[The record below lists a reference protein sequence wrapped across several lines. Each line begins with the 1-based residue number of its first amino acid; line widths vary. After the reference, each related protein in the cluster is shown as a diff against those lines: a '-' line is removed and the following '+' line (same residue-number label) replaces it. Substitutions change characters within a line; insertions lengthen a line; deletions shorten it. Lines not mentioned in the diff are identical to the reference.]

1 MMRWKMRPRPRRSD
15 IVLKSGFA
23 WQSRSFFISFQYDR
37 SERAMIALAVI
48 CTLIV
53 GVIGAY
59 LEPVSFAVSL
69 PIAVM
74 GGFILKALSDR
85 ASAEK

>member
-1 MMRWKMRPRPRRSD
+1 
-15 IVLKSGFA
+15 
-23 WQSRSFFISFQYDR
+23 
-37 SERAMIALAVI
+37 MIALAVI
-48 CTLIV
+48 CTLIA

-59 LEPVSFAVSL
+59 PELVSFAVSL

-85 ASAEK
+85 ASSEK

>member
-15 IVLKSGFA
+15 IVLKERLCLA
-23 WQSRSFFISFQYDR
+23 KPLFFIQYDR

-48 CTLIV
+48 CTLIA
-53 GVIGAY
+53 GVISAY